1 MTGLE
6 TMALLGFLPNLGF
19 PEMAMILGLGVLL
32 FGRNL
37 PSVGR
42 SLGKSIVEF
51 KKGLRGIE
59 EDVDDATNRPTTA
72 RPSASDRIESDAPKF
87 T

>member
-1 MTGLE
+1 MHAE
-6 TMALLGFLPNLGF
+6 PLLGFFLQNIGF
-19 PEMAMILGLGVLL
+19 PELALILGLGVLF

-51 KKGLRGIE
+51 KKGLKGIE
-59 EDVDDATNRPTTA
+59 EEIDDATTRPEA
-72 RPSASDRIESDAPKF
+72 KRPASSDRLEGDAPKF

>member
-1 MTGLE
+1 MDINSLVV
-6 TMALLGFLPNLGF
+6 LGFLPNIGF
-19 PEMAMILGLGVLL
+19 PELMLILGLGVLL

-59 EDVDDATNRPTTA
+59 EEIDDATNRPTND
-72 RPSASDRIESDAPKF
+72 RPSPSDRLEGDAPKF